1 MKHTRPI
8 FDEEPAIKITR
19 CGNSSIC
26 SQRNGKIMP
35 ASENNQNNSNQ
46 TGGNANGPNSAD
58 NSVDT
63 NLYSRQIYALGES
76 AMTHLRKASV
86 LISGI
91 GSVGLEIAKN
101 VILGGV
107 RHVTLHD
114 QKLLTFGDLSACFY
128 ADESMVG
135 ENRAKIAFTKLAELN
150 DTVTC
155 VLHTEALNEEFVK
168 QFDLVI
174 VTDSPWEEQIK
185 INNWMRKHGKLFI
198 SADARGLFSYAFVDL
213 GEKFA
218 VHDVDGETYN
228 EVLLEHVNC
237 ETGEIFTLDKAYHGL
252 EDGDHIVFEDFEI
265 AELNKLTPTPVKTTA
280 KGHIINVGKALSVF
294 SSVIDGPISR
304 GRARKVKMPKFIEFK
319 SLADALKLPEFMIW
333 DFAKFD
339 GPEHLHRLWQA
350 LYKFEKKHKRSPKP
364 RSKKDAELFK
374 AELEGTGT
382 AEIPEQLLLNFS
394 YQATG
399 NLQPVASVIGGF
411 VAQEAFKAVTHHTTP
426 LKQFL
431 YTDSCE
437 ALPGDYSSFDA
448 GKLTEK
454 DCEPRQTRYDG
465 QAAVFGWS
473 FQAALSKQNWFI
485 VGAGAIGCELFKN
498 MAMMGL
504 AAGNGG
510 LLKVTDPD
518 TIEVSNLNRQF
529 LFRRPDV
536 GKKKSEVA
544 ARSMKQFN
552 PAVNVQALSDIVSEA
567 TESVFNDDFFN
578 QLNGVCNALDNVEA
592 RRYVDRRCVYYQ
604 LPLLESGT
612 MGAKGNTQVVF
623 PHLTESYGSTSDP
636 PESETP
642 VCTLKNFPYQI
653 QHTIQWARSKFADH
667 FTSVAETANQY
678 LDDVNGFLGRLQ
690 QMTVSQKIELLRALN
705 KALIDE
711 CPSSAEDCV
720 KWARDLFDSLYRN
733 EIMQLLHNF
742 PPDQVTSQGQ
752 KFWSGTKRCPHPLNF
767 DVDNPEHLE
776 FVYSAAFLRAQLYN
790 IEPISDPIKVAHLAR
805 AIISPEFK
813 PREGIK
819 IAITDAEAAANDEA
833 GPEGDDSEKLLDTL
847 NMNLARLK
855 IDTIR
860 RLTPIDF
867 EKDDDTNHHID
878 FITAASNLRAENYTI
893 EKADRMKTKQIAGKI
908 IPALATTTSVVA
920 GLVCIE
926 LYKTIEV
933 EGQRS
938 KAPIERFKNAFLN
951 LATPFI
957 AFSEPG
963 KAAKKKYRDIEFTL
977 WDRLEVNGPKT
988 LGQFIEWIETQTGLT
1003 VSMMSSGVSLLY
1015 AFFQP
1020 PGKVAERKTRDVI
1033 QVVEEVSR
1041 NKVPPFRRSLVFE
1054 AITQNDKDE
1063 DVEIPYVKYNFR

>member
-1 MKHTRPI
+1 
-8 FDEEPAIKITR
+8 
-19 CGNSSIC
+19 
-26 SQRNGKIMP
+26 
-35 ASENNQNNSNQ
+35 
-46 TGGNANGPNSAD
+46 
-58 NSVDT
+58 
-63 NLYSRQIYALGES
+63 
-76 AMTHLRKASV
+76 MTHLRKASV

-319 SLADALKLPEFMIW
+319 SLAEALKSPEFMIW

-350 LYKFEKKHKRSPKP
+350 LYKFEKK
-364 RSKKDAELFK
+364 
-374 AELEGTGT
+374 
-382 AEIPEQLLLNFS
+382 
-394 YQATG
+394 ATG

-465 QAAVFGWS
+465 QAAVFGWA

-790 IEPISDPIKVAHLAR
+790 IEPINDPIKVAHLAR

-819 IAITDAEAAANDEA
+819 IAVTDAEAAANDEA

-893 EKADRMKTKQIAGKI
+893 EKADRMKT
-908 IPALATTTSVVA
+908 
-920 GLVCIE
+920 
-926 LYKTIEV
+926 IEV

-963 KAAKKKYRDIEFTL
+963 KATKKK
-977 WDRLEVNGPKT
+977 
-988 LGQFIEWIETQTGLT
+988 TQTGLT

>member
-319 SLADALKLPEFMIW
+319 SLAEALKSPEFMIW

-382 AEIPEQLLLNFS
+382 AEIPEQLMLNFS
-394 YQATG
+394 YQ
-399 NLQPVASVIGGF
+399 
-411 VAQEAFKAVTHHTTP
+411 
-426 LKQFL
+426 
-431 YTDSCE
+431 
-437 ALPGDYSSFDA
+437 
-448 GKLTEK
+448 
-454 DCEPRQTRYDG
+454 RQTRYDG
-465 QAAVFGWS
+465 QAAVFGWA

-544 ARSMKQFN
+544 ARSIKQFN

-567 TESVFNDDFFN
+567 TESVFNDDFFT

-711 CPSSAEDCV
+711 CPSSTEDCV

-742 PPDQVTSQGQ
+742 PPDQ
-752 KFWSGTKRCPHPLNF
+752 
-767 DVDNPEHLE
+767 PEHLE

-790 IEPISDPIKVAHLAR
+790 IEPISDPIKVAHIAR

-819 IAITDAEAAANDEA
+819 IAVTDAEAAANDEA
-833 GPEGDDSEKLLDTL
+833 GPEGDDSEKLLDSL

-855 IDTIR
+855 IDNIR